1 MNLFK
6 NNKILFG
13 AAFLLLAGG
22 FIYGCEDDFLVGE
35 AQGSLD
41 EQTLANQNGVEGNLI
56 GTYRMLGGGW
66 DGFGLWG
73 TGSSNWIFGG
83 VATDNAYKGSEPGD
97 QGPITDIELYN
108 WSTGGTDEYVNDKWA
123 ALYEG
128 VNRAN
133 STIRLLDRLLE
144 NDPTSVPE
152 DDANSIRGEA
162 LLLRAYYHF
171 DAWRMWENIPY
182 YFEDD
187 EDFRKTNVDVDVVG
201 NIINDLNQAIS
212 LLPDEPRNGEVGR
225 VTSWTARALLGRVQV
240 YSGDHGTALTT
251 LREVRTSGPYD
262 LEDNFQ
268 RVWTGF
274 SDFANGPE
282 TILAFQASSND
293 GDPNGNNANFDMRL
307 AFPHSGSPFGCCG
320 FFQPSQNLVNFFV
333 VDGNGLP
340 LAMTDDTWNDRD
352 DNLAAGAGVPVDPR
366 LDWTV
371 GRDGVP
377 YKDWGNHESGWIRDR
392 GYGGPY
398 SPKKHVHEEASGAE
412 SNVGWNA
419 THLNSVN
426 WHLFRYADLLLL
438 LAEAEVE
445 EGSLDNALDI
455 VNEIR
460 RRAGAAAQGPGE
472 SADNIAVPIDDPS
485 ITWADYSIG
494 EYDSFPNQD
503 FARQAVRHERRLE
516 LAMEGQRFFD
526 LKRWGIAEEVLNN
539 FIEEEADRRAYLGGA
554 AAFQERHNRYPI
566 PSFQID
572 VSRVDGED
580 RLQQN
585 TGW

>member
-1 MNLFK
+1 MNIFK
-6 NNKILFG
+6 NYKILFG
-13 AAFLLLAGG
+13 AAFLLLVGG
-22 FIYGCEDDFLVGE
+22 FIYGCEEDFLVGE

-56 GTYRMLGGGW
+56 GTYRMLGGYAE
-66 DGFGLWG
+66 FGGWG
-73 TGSSNWIFGG
+73 TGSSNWIFGS
-83 VATDNAYKGSEPGD
+83 VSTDESYKGSEPGD
-97 QGPITDIELYN
+97 QAPITDIELYN
-108 WSTGGTDEYVNDKWA
+108 WSTGGADEYLNDKWA
-123 ALYEG
+123 SLYEG
-128 VNRAN
+128 VNRSN
-133 STIRLLDRLLE
+133 STLRLLNSLLE
-144 NDPTSVPE
+144 DDPTSVPE
-152 DDANSIRGEA
+152 ADANSIRGEA
-162 LLLRAYYHF
+162 LFLRAYYHF

-187 EDFRKTNVDVDVVG
+187 EDFRKPNVGVDVVA
-201 NIINDLNQAIS
+201 NIEKDLLDAIEI
-212 LLPDEPRNGEVGR
+212 LPDEPRNGEVGR
-225 VTSWTARALLGRVQV
+225 VTSWTAKALLGRVQI
-240 YSGDHGTALTT
+240 YNGDYGPALTT
-251 LREVRTSGPYD
+251 LREVRNSGPYD
-262 LEDNFQ
+262 LEENFQ

-282 TILAFQASSND
+282 TILAYQASVND
-293 GDPNGNNANFDMRL
+293 GNPDGNNSNYQTRL

-320 FFQPSQNLVNFFV
+320 FFQPSQNLANFFV

-366 LDWTV
+366 LDWTL

-398 SPKKHVHEEASGAE
+398 SPKKHVHESASEAQS
-412 SNVGWNA
+412 SVGWNA
-419 THLNSVN
+419 QHLNAVN
-426 WHLFRYADLLLL
+426 WHLYRYADLLLL

-472 SADNIAVPIDDPS
+472 SAETIAVPIDDPS

-494 EYDSFPNQD
+494 EYNSFPNQD
-503 FARQAVRHERRLE
+503 FARQAVRYERKLE
-516 LAMEGQRFFD
+516 LALEGQRFFD
-526 LKRWGIAEEVLNN
+526 LKRWGTAQEVLNTYTDV
-539 FIEEEADRRAYLGGA
+539 EDGRRTYLGA
-554 AAFQERHNRYPI
+554 ASTFEERHNRFPI

-572 VSRVDGED
+572 VSRVDGEE
-580 RLQQN
+580 RLEQN

>member
-1 MNLFK
+1 MKQLHNF
-6 NNKILFG
+6 KILSGTIIFILI
-13 AAFLLLAGG
+13 AG

-56 GTYRMLGGGW
+56 GSYRMLGGW
-66 DGFGLWG
+66 AGFGGWG
-73 TGSSNWIFGG
+73 TGSSNWIFGS
-83 VATDNAYKGSEPGD
+83 VTADDAYKGSEPGD

-108 WSTGGTDEYVNDKWA
+108 WSTGGTDEYLNDKWA
-123 ALYEG
+123 SLFEG

-133 STIRLLDRLLE
+133 STIRLLNRLLE
-144 NDPTSVPE
+144 DDPTAVPE
-152 DDANSIRGEA
+152 ADANSVRGEA
-162 LLLRAYYHF
+162 LFLRAYYHY

-187 EDFRKTNVDVDVVG
+187 DDYRKSNENVDVVG
-201 NIINDLNQAIS
+201 NIVNDLQQAIA

-225 VTSWTARALLGRVQV
+225 ATSWTAKSLLGRVQADAGN
-240 YSGDHGTALTT
+240 YGAALTT

-268 RVWTGF
+268 QVWTGF
-274 SDFANGPE
+274 SEFSNGPE
-282 TILAFQASSND
+282 TILAYQASSND
-293 GDPNGNNANFDMRL
+293 GNPNGDNSNYHIRL
-307 AFPHSGSPFGCCG
+307 AYPHSGSPFGCCG

-333 VDGNGLP
+333 VDGDGLP
-340 LAMTDDTWNDRD
+340 LAMTDNSWNDRD
-352 DNLAAGAGVPVDPR
+352 NNLAAGAGVPVDPR

-377 YKDWGNHESGWIRDR
+377 FKDWGSHESGWIRDPS
-392 GYGGPY
+392 YGGTY
-398 SPKKHVHEEASGAE
+398 SPKKHVHEASSGAE

-426 WHLFRYADLLLL
+426 WHLYRYADLLLL

-445 EGSLDNALDI
+445 EGSINNALDI

-460 RRAGAAAQGPGE
+460 ARAGVAAQGPGD
-472 SADNIAVPIDDPS
+472 SPDNIAVPIDDPS
-485 ITWADYSIG
+485 ITWADYDIG
-494 EYDSFPNQD
+494 LYDSFPGQE
-503 FARQAVRHERRLE
+503 FARRAVRYERRLE
-516 LAMEGQRFFD
+516 LAMEGHRFFD
-526 LKRWGIAEEVLNN
+526 LKRWGVAEQVLNDYTN
-539 FIEEEADRRAYLGGA
+539 SEDSRRSYLSA
-554 AAFQERHNRYPI
+554 AATFENRHYRFPI

-572 VSRVDGED
+572 VSQVDGEN
-580 RLQQN
+580 RLLQN
-585 TGW
+585 EGW